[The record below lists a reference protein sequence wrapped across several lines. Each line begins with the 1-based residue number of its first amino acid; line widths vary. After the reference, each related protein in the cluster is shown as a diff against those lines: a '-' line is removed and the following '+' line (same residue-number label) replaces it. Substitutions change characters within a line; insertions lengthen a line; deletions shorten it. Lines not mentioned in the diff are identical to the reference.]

1 MTMVSIT
8 RRQALK
14 SASTVAASA
23 ALGPWAPRIA
33 RAATP
38 VQVLSSRYP
47 ALEYYADRIRKA
59 VPDFPVE
66 MQMMPFDKSL
76 ELITIALS
84 SKSQSVDMVYATE
97 STFRTFAKNGW
108 IRPLDDLWAKH
119 QKEFKLDDMAESVLD
134 LFRYDGKLY
143 VMPFTTLEM
152 FFFYRKDLFDQ
163 AGKKPPTTIAEYHA
177 LAKQFNTPMRAGT
190 IKCLKTGDSV
200 LNESHW
206 YINALGEGWF
216 DADFKPIFQNQK
228 GVQAIE
234 ALKEVTAYA
243 QSGYT
248 AAANDEC
255 MIALQQDLAAMG
267 PQWTSRALA
276 MDDPNKSRV
285 VGKFDWVPLPQGGG
299 KISMDGYCLSS
310 FSKQNPD
317 DLFRILATATNEQ
330 NMRGA
335 ASMMVPPR
343 NALLN
348 DPDLKSKYRYY
359 PAALTALKTGKPVP
373 LIPEWY
379 AVGESISRRIVQG
392 ITGQSSV
399 KESLQV
405 AAKEAEAF
413 LRDRGYYRG

>member
-1 MTMVSIT
+1 MSRVT
-8 RRQALK
+8 RRQILRG
-14 SASTVAASA
+14 ASTAAA
-23 ALGPWAPRIA
+23 AAILTPVGRRGAS
-33 RAATP
+33 AATP

-59 VPDFPVE
+59 VPDLPVE

-84 SKSQSVDMVYATE
+84 SKSQSVDLVYATE
-97 STFRTFAKNGW
+97 STFRTFARNGW
-108 IRPLDDLWAKH
+108 IRPLDDLWAKYK
-119 QKEFKLDDMAESVLD
+119 QEFKLGDVADQVLD

-143 VMPFTTLEM
+143 VVPFTTLEM
-152 FFFYRKDLFDQ
+152 FFFYRKDLLDQ
-163 AGKKPPTTIAEYHA
+163 AGKQPPKTIAEYHA
-177 LAKQFNTPMRAGT
+177 LAKQMNTPMRAGT
-190 IKCLKTGDSV
+190 VKCLKTGDSV

-216 DADFKPIFQNQK
+216 DPDYRPIFHHDK

-299 KISMDGYCLSS
+299 KISMDGCCISS
-310 FSKQNPD
+310 FSKQTPD
-317 DLFRILATATNEQ
+317 DLFRILATATNEE

-343 NALLN
+343 KTLLN
-348 DPDLKSKYRYY
+348 DPDLKAKYRYY
-359 PAALTALKTGKPVP
+359 PAAIVALETGKPVP

-392 ITGQSSV
+392 ITGQMTV
-399 KESLQV
+399 KEALGT
-405 AAKEAEAF
+405 AANEAELF
-413 LRDRGYYRG
+413 LRDRGYYKG

>member
-1 MTMVSIT
+1 MLRAT
-8 RRQALK
+8 
-14 SASTVAASA
+14 SA
-23 ALGPWAPRIA
+23 AAAAAVLTPVGQRKAG
-33 RAATP
+33 AATP

-59 VPDFPVE
+59 VPDLPVE

-84 SKSQSVDMVYATE
+84 SKSQSVDLVYATE

-108 IRPLDDLWAKH
+108 IRPLDDLWAKY
-119 QKEFKLDDMAESVLD
+119 KEEFKLDDFADQVLD

-163 AGKKPPTTIAEYHA
+163 AGKQPPKTIAEYHT
-177 LAKQFNTPMRAGT
+177 LAKQMNSPMRAGT

-216 DADFKPIFQNQK
+216 DRDYRPIFHNDK
-228 GVQAIE
+228 GIQAIE

-243 QSGYT
+243 QSGFT

-267 PQWTSRALA
+267 PQWSSRALA

-285 VGKFDWVPLPQGGG
+285 VGKFEWVPLPQGGG
-299 KISMDGYCLSS
+299 KISMDGYCISS
-310 FSKQNPD
+310 FSKQTPD

-343 NALLN
+343 KTLLN
-348 DPDLKSKYRYY
+348 DADLKAKYRYY
-359 PAALTALKTGKPVP
+359 PAAIVALETGKPVP

-392 ITGQSSV
+392 ITGQMSV
-399 KESLQV
+399 KEALAT
-405 AAKEAEAF
+405 AAKEAELF
-413 LRDRGYYRG
+413 LRDKGYYKG